1 MKKKIKEL
9 VDDLIK
15 KLNVYVDDAFVEIQ
29 EGENVLCIVLDSDE
43 VIDLNRVTDASRI
56 INKKLDQ
63 QKELLKDIAQVDIY
77 SKEKGDN

>member
-1 MKKKIKEL
+1 MKNKIKGL

-15 KLNVYVDDAFVEIQ
+15 DLNVFVDDAFISIE
-29 EGENVLCIVLDSDE
+29 EGENVLCIVLDSNE
-43 VIDLNRVTDASRI
+43 VIDLNLVTKASRI

-63 QKELLKDIAQVDIY
+63 QKDLLKDIAQVDIY

>member
-15 KLNVYVDDAFVEIQ
+15 DLNVFVDDAFIEIQ
-29 EGENVLCIVLDSDE
+29 EGENVLCIVLDSKD
-43 VIDLNRVTDASRI
+43 VIDLNLITKASRI

-77 SKEKGDN
+77 SKEKGEN